1 MKREALRFWVSAV
14 LAAAGWAIVT
24 DFLLPY
30 DALGLDTGADRGRA
44 WLLTLWTS
52 GVMSIC
58 FGLAGILGYAAPLG
72 FKEVAE
78 AGSLTQ
84 AMEARRRAKRGQGSL
99 HTNFAW
105 WLTVTGTMLI
115 GIYFLAWGISYA

>member
-1 MKREALRFWVSAV
+1 MKRKALRFWMSAV
-14 LAAAGWAIVT
+14 LAAGGWAVIT
-24 DFLLPY
+24 SFLLPY

-52 GVMSIC
+52 GVMGIC
-58 FGLAGILGYAAPLG
+58 FGLAGILGYSAPLG
-72 FKEVAE
+72 YREVAE

-84 AMEARRRAKRGQGSL
+84 AMEARRRAKHARGSL

-105 WLTVTGTMLI
+105 WLTVTGAMLI